1 MISREQMDRA
11 VRKIEDFYFGD
22 DENAGEQMFNSFA
35 KKYSYLF
42 SADMVVTETENKLEH
57 TIAYQEFQNIFETRR
72 TKNQRRA
79 YCCSVL

>member
-1 MISREQMDRA
+1 
-11 VRKIEDFYFGD
+11 
-22 DENAGEQMFNSFA
+22 
-35 KKYSYLF
+35 
-42 SADMVVTETENKLEH
+42 MVVTETENKLKH

>member
-1 MISREQMDRA
+1 MVYHVLI
-11 VRKIEDFYFGD
+11 RKV
-22 DENAGEQMFNSFA
+22 NNLS

-42 SADMVVTETENKLEH
+42 SADMVVTETENKLKH